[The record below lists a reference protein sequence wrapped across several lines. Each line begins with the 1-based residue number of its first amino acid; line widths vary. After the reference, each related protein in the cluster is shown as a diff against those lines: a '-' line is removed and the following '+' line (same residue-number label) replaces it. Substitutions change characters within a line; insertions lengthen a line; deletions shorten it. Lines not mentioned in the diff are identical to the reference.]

1 MLHSW
6 KVSGSLHQPIPN
18 PWTLRRKR
26 EKKKKEKKTTE
37 TRPATTDHSY
47 LLFLLLGGDLLQV
60 RFFADADGRSRM
72 PWKGFLGKQSLQ
84 GLVYTIKLVRAMFML
99 SQE

>member
-26 EKKKKEKKTTE
+26 EKKKKEKKNDRNE
-37 TRPATTDHSY
+37 ARNDGPLLPPLLASGRRPAPSKVLRGCRRSFPDA
-47 LLFLLLGGDLLQV
+47 LE
-60 RFFADADGRSRM
+60 RFFGETITAR
-72 PWKGFLGKQSLQ
+72 F
-84 GLVYTIKLVRAMFML
+84 GLYHKTSSCYVHA
-99 SQE
+99 